1 MERPASNRDL
11 LDTANERMRNMEDD
25 NKFSYFFLGLG
36 LGVAAGLLFAPK
48 TGSDTRELLRSKA
61 DEGKDY
67 LKRRSSE
74 LRDQAN
80 DVLDR
85 GRSAVNRQRDNLSA
99 AVEAGKQAYREAVS
113 ASSPSGDAT
122 EGI

>member
-1 MERPASNRDL
+1 MG
-11 LDTANERMRNMEDD
+11 DD

-48 TGSDTRELLRSKA
+48 SGAETRDLLLTKA

-74 LRDQAN
+74 LRDQAT
-80 DVLDR
+80 DVIDK
-85 GRSAVNRQRDNLSA
+85 GRSAVTKQRDNLTA
-99 AVEAGKQAYREAVS
+99 AVEAGKQAYRDAVRTGV
-113 ASSPSGDAT
+113 ASDAV